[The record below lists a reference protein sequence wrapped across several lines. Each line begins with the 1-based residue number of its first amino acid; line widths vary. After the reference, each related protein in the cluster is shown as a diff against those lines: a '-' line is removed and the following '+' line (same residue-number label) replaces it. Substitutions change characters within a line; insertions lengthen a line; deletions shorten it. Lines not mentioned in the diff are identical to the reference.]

1 MSETNT
7 AAAPHTVREFNAQPV
22 VASLTANE
30 LLLQLNAAKG
40 WEQRYR
46 LLLSL
51 PQSLTPE
58 ATAIALPHYAVQG
71 CEAAVWL
78 QVGHCQGQ
86 YYFISHSTSRL
97 VAGLLVVLLAPLQG
111 ASAARILHK
120 NTASELN
127 QWLQQCGLE
136 RQLTPSR
143 SNGLHQIFTHAQQ
156 VIAAHTRL

>member
-1 MSETNT
+1 MCETNK
-7 AAAPHTVREFNAQPV
+7 AATPHAVSERSARPI
-22 VASLTANE
+22 VASQTADE
-30 LLLQLNAAKG
+30 LLLQLNATKG

-51 PQSLTPE
+51 PQSLAPE
-58 ATAIALPHYAVQG
+58 ATAIALPHYAVKG

-78 QVGHCQGQ
+78 QIGHYQGQ

-97 VAGLLVVLLAPLQG
+97 VAGLLVLLLAPLQG
-111 ASAARILHK
+111 ATAAHILHQS
-120 NTASELN
+120 TASKLN

-143 SNGLHQIFTHAQQ
+143 SNGLHQIFNHVQQ
-156 VIAAHTRL
+156 LIAAHNRH